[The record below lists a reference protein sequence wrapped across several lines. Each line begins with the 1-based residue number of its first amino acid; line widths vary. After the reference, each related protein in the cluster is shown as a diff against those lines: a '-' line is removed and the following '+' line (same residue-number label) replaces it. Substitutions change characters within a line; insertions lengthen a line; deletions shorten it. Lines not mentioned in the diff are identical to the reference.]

1 MNPPLP
7 IRFTRRASRQVD
19 EAGQWW
25 QEHRTKAP
33 AALREELERALQL
46 IGSQPDVG
54 ARARNT
60 NLAGVRRI
68 LLRRVGY
75 HLYYRLLDTPSR
87 SIQVVALWHASRGQ
101 GPGL

>member
-1 MNPPLP
+1 M
-7 IRFTRRASRQVD
+7 D

-33 AALREELERALQL
+33 AALREELEGALLL
-46 IGSQPDVG
+46 IASQPDVG
-54 ARARNT
+54 AQARNT
-60 NLAGVRRI
+60 KLKGVRRI

-87 SIQVVALWHASRGQ
+87 SIQVVALWHTSRGQ